1 MAQHDF
7 ISRFSPN
14 RTDPAILE
22 QIFVQRR
29 DLLDQ
34 SVAVLRESALTDN
47 KHHLLFVGLR
57 GCGKTHLLALIV
69 HRLDQQTDLA
79 DRLRIAW
86 LNEDET
92 SISFLDLLV
101 RIYRA
106 LSDRYPQEFPRED
119 LKKLYGQDRQ
129 QAQNSLSENL
139 VTRIGNRTVL
149 VLVENLDAL
158 FNQLDE
164 SDQRAWRAFVQNHP
178 VFATAAT
185 AQSLFAG
192 VSDREQPFFG
202 FFDTRHL
209 RPLTVEEAT
218 ELLQRI
224 ARLHSDSSLTEF
236 LSSPRGRARV
246 HAIHHLSGG
255 NHRLYIVL
263 SDFLTQETLD
273 ALVRPLEE
281 MVDERLTPYYQER
294 LRWLSPLQRKI
305 VEFLCFR
312 PSPVAVKVIADRL
325 FAEHG
330 TITSQLKKLREM
342 GYVASNPRG
351 RESLYELAE
360 PLMRLSMQVKDTRD
374 HQPLELIVDFLRV
387 WYEREELEQRLARI
401 APAASGREYLT
412 AALAKLQSGEPD
424 LRRQLLRQGLEDVDL
439 HACDA
444 AQVADLKALAEETG
458 ESGDWLDY
466 AAACIYREG
475 WVEAIEACDKA
486 AGLPG
491 ATAEQVAL
499 AFYRRGVAL
508 WRAGRIEKAITDYT
522 RAIELAGA
530 PVEQV
535 ARALVARGVAL
546 GQAGRTGAAIEDCTR
561 AIELPGAAAE
571 LVARAL
577 VSRGMA
583 FGEAG
588 RNEDAIADYT
598 RAIELPGAP
607 PERVVE
613 ALVSRG
619 MNFDQVG
626 RTEAAI
632 ADYTRAVELPGAPVN
647 LVGSAFVLR
656 GSALNQAG
664 RPEEAIADYTRA
676 VELPGAPT
684 GPVALALLN
693 RGIALGQAGRVK
705 EEIADYTRAIE
716 LAGASAEVVA
726 KALVNRG
733 ATFDQAGRTEEAIA
747 DYTRAI
753 ELPGTSAEVVAR
765 ALVNRGG
772 TFDQTGR
779 TEEAIADYTRAIEL
793 PGPPA
798 EQVAQAIVN
807 RGIALGDA
815 GRTEL
820 AIADFT
826 RAIELPDAPAEEFAR
841 AMVNRGVALGQ
852 VGRTEEAIADFARAI
867 ELPGASVELTA
878 WARGCLA
885 AVSFNADQW
894 SDGVEQ
900 LGTVLG
906 EGTVVSRLIPAF
918 TDAAIMAIFRQIGS
932 PATWQARLA
941 EVAMIYAE
949 HDSLPHLGDALV
961 RHLAQLADSPLNSA
975 GLDQWLASWE
985 LTTSQHA
992 AMRLPLRLLGAGI
1005 AYLKPQPRDETVL
1018 LQLPKEER
1026 TLVRQALG
1034 LPNEQPE

>member
-14 RTDPAILE
+14 RTDPAVLE

-34 SVAVLRESALTDN
+34 SVAVLRESALPDN
-47 KHHLLFVGLR
+47 KHHLLFVGPR

-69 HRLDQQTDLA
+69 HRLLQQADLA

-92 SISFLDLLV
+92 SISFLDLLL

-119 LKKLYGQDRQ
+119 LKRLYGHDPEE
-129 QAQNSLSENL
+129 ALSALSHNL
-139 VTRIGNRTVL
+139 ITRIGNRTVL

-158 FNQLDE
+158 FNQLNE

-312 PSPVAVKVIADRL
+312 PNPVAVKVIADRL

-342 GYVASNPRG
+342 SYVASNPRG

-387 WYEREELEQRLARI
+387 WYEREELEDRLACI
-401 APAASGREYLT
+401 APTGLGREYLT
-412 AALAKLQSGEPD
+412 AALVKLQSGEPD
-424 LRRQLLRQGLEDVDL
+424 LRRELLRQGLENVDL
-439 HACDA
+439 DHCDA
-444 AQVADLKALAEETG
+444 AQIAELRALADETG
-458 ESGDWLDY
+458 EPSDWLNY
-466 AAACIYREG
+466 GTACCHCEG
-475 WVEAIEACDKA
+475 WLEAIEAFGKA
-486 AGLPG
+486 VRLPG
-491 ATAEQVAL
+491 ASAKQVAL
-499 AFYRRGVAL
+499 GLGSRGLVLRITGHTEEAIADFTRVIGLSGVRAELVAWAFFNRGSAL
-508 WRAGRIEKAITDYT
+508 FQAGRTGEAVADFT
-522 RAIELAGA
+522 RTVELPGT
-530 PVEQV
+530 PVEEV
-535 ARALVARGVAL
+535 ARALVRRGFAFSRASRTDEAIADFTRTVELPDVPAEQVAQAL
-546 GQAGRTGAAIEDCTR
+546 VHRGFTLLQAGRTGEAVVDFTR
-561 AIELPGAAAE
+561 
-571 LVARAL
+571 
-577 VSRGMA
+577 
-583 FGEAG
+583 
-588 RNEDAIADYT
+588 T
-598 RAIELPGAP
+598 IELPGAP
-607 PERVVE
+607 PE
-613 ALVSRG
+613 LVACAITIRG
-619 MNFDQVG
+619 AAHGIAGQA
-626 RTEAAI
+626 EKAI
-632 ADYTRAVELPGAPVN
+632 ADLTRAVELPGA
-647 LVGSAFVLR
+647 S
-656 GSALNQAG
+656 
-664 RPEEAIADYTRA
+664 
-676 VELPGAPT
+676 VES
-684 GPVALALLN
+684 VALAK
-693 RGIALGQAGRVK
+693 G
-705 EEIADYTRAIE
+705 
-716 LAGASAEVVA
+716 
-726 KALVNRG
+726 
-733 ATFDQAGRTEEAIA
+733 
-747 DYTRAI
+747 
-753 ELPGTSAEVVAR
+753 
-765 ALVNRGG
+765 
-772 TFDQTGR
+772 
-779 TEEAIADYTRAIEL
+779 
-793 PGPPA
+793 
-798 EQVAQAIVN
+798 
-807 RGIALGDA
+807 
-815 GRTEL
+815 
-820 AIADFT
+820 
-826 RAIELPDAPAEEFAR
+826 
-841 AMVNRGVALGQ
+841 
-852 VGRTEEAIADFARAI
+852 
-867 ELPGASVELTA
+867 
-878 WARGCLA
+878 WLA
-885 AVSFNADQW
+885 AVSFSGDQW
-894 SDGVEQ
+894 NQGMEQ
-900 LGTVLG
+900 LRNFLDERGLVLG
-906 EGTVVSRLIPAF
+906 LIPPVTAV
-918 TDAAIMAIFRQIGS
+918 AIKAIFRHIGS
-932 PATWQARLA
+932 PETWQARLTETA
-941 EVAMIYAE
+941 KIYAE
-949 HDSLPHLGDALV
+949 HNSLPHLGDALV
-961 RHLAQLADSPLNSA
+961 RHLAQLAKSNLNSA

-985 LTTSQHA
+985 RATSQHA
-992 AMRLPLRLLGAGI
+992 AMRLPLRLLKVGI
-1005 AYLKPQPRDETVL
+1005 AYLKTQPRDETVL

>member
-14 RTDPAILE
+14 RTDPAVLE

-47 KHHLLFVGLR
+47 KHHLLFVGPR
-57 GCGKTHLLALIV
+57 SCGKTHLLALIV
-69 HRLDQQTDLA
+69 HRLKQQTDLA

-92 SISFLDLLV
+92 SISFLDLLL

-119 LKKLYGQDRQ
+119 LKKLYGHDREE
-129 QAQNSLSENL
+129 AQNSLSQNL
-139 VTRIGNRTVL
+139 ITRIGNRTVL

-158 FNQLDE
+158 FNQLDV
-164 SDQRAWRAFVQNHP
+164 SDQRTWRAFVQNHP
-178 VFATAAT
+178 VFTTAAT

-387 WYEREELEQRLARI
+387 WYEREELEQRLSRI
-401 APAASGREYLT
+401 APAAPGREYLT

-424 LRRQLLRQGLEDVDL
+424 LRRQLLRHGLENVDL
-439 HACDA
+439 KHCDA
-444 AQVADLKALAEETG
+444 AQIADLRVLAEETG
-458 ESGDWLDY
+458 EPDDLVRY
-466 AAACIYREG
+466 ALACCPGKG
-475 WVEAIEACDKA
+475 WTEAIEAYRKA
-486 AGLPG
+486 AQFPG
-491 ATAEQVAL
+491 ASPEQVA
-499 AFYRRGVAL
+499 VAL
-508 WRAGRIEKAITDYT
+508 VGRG
-522 RAIELAGA
+522 LALSA
-530 PVEQV
+530 
-535 ARALVARGVAL
+535 
-546 GQAGRTGAAIEDCTR
+546 AGRTEEAIGDFTR
-561 AIELPGAAAE
+561 AIELPGAPTAQVALALVNRGSACNESGRTEQAIADYSRATE
-571 LVARAL
+571 LPGASAQTRTWAL
-577 VSRGMA
+577 VSRGITL
-583 FGEAG
+583 GQAG
-588 RNEDAIADYT
+588 RTQEAIADFTRTIELPDAQPESIAQAFVNRGFVSGQAGLTKEEIADYT

-607 PERVVE
+607 AGHVAW
-613 ALVSRG
+613 ALVIRG
-619 MNFDQVG
+619 F
-626 RTEAAI
+626 AH
-632 ADYTRAVELPGAPVN
+632 
-647 LVGSAFVLR
+647 
-656 GSALNQAG
+656 
-664 RPEEAIADYTRA
+664 
-676 VELPGAPT
+676 
-684 GPVALALLN
+684 
-693 RGIALGQAGRVK
+693 
-705 EEIADYTRAIE
+705 
-716 LAGASAEVVA
+716 
-726 KALVNRG
+726 
-733 ATFDQAGRTEEAIA
+733 DQAGRTGEALA

-753 ELPGTSAEVVAR
+753 ELPGAPAENVAQ
-765 ALVNRGG
+765 ALVNRGDTLG
-772 TFDQTGR
+772 QVGR
-779 TEEAIADYTRAIEL
+779 RNEAIADLTRAIEL
-793 PGPPA
+793 PGAPP
-798 EQVAQAIVN
+798 ELVAKALVG
-807 RGIALGDA
+807 RGLNLDQTD
-815 GRTEL
+815 REKD
-820 AIADFT
+820 AIADWT
-826 RAIELPDAPAEEFAR
+826 R
-841 AMVNRGVALGQ
+841 VA
-852 VGRTEEAIADFARAI
+852 
-867 ELPGASVELTA
+867 ELPGAPADLA
-878 WARGCLA
+878 GLARGCLA
-885 AVSFNADQW
+885 TASLNTDQW
-894 SDGVEQ
+894 SDGIERLRNL
-900 LGTVLG
+900 LGAGTAVSGPIPTV
-906 EGTVVSRLIPAF
+906 S
-918 TDAAIMAIFRQIGS
+918 DAAIMAIFRQIGS

-941 EVAMIYAE
+941 EVAKIYTE
-949 HDSLPHLGDALV
+949 YDSLPHLGDALV
-961 RHLAQLADSPLNSA
+961 RHMAELAKSPLNSA
-975 GLDQWLASWE
+975 GLDQWLTSWE
-985 LTTSQHA
+985 HATSQHA

-1005 AYLKPQPRDETVL
+1005 AYLKTQPRDETVL

-1034 LPNEQPE
+1034 LPTEQPE

>member
-1 MAQHDF
+1 
-7 ISRFSPN
+7 
-14 RTDPAILE
+14 
-22 QIFVQRR
+22 
-29 DLLDQ
+29 
-34 SVAVLRESALTDN
+34 
-47 KHHLLFVGLR
+47 
-57 GCGKTHLLALIV
+57 
-69 HRLDQQTDLA
+69 
-79 DRLRIAW
+79 
-86 LNEDET
+86 
-92 SISFLDLLV
+92 
-101 RIYRA
+101 
-106 LSDRYPQEFPRED
+106 
-119 LKKLYGQDRQ
+119 
-129 QAQNSLSENL
+129 
-139 VTRIGNRTVL
+139 
-149 VLVENLDAL
+149 
-158 FNQLDE
+158 
-164 SDQRAWRAFVQNHP
+164 
-178 VFATAAT
+178 
-185 AQSLFAG
+185 
-192 VSDREQPFFG
+192 
-202 FFDTRHL
+202 
-209 RPLTVEEAT
+209 
-218 ELLQRI
+218 
-224 ARLHSDSSLTEF
+224 
-236 LSSPRGRARV
+236 
-246 HAIHHLSGG
+246 
-255 NHRLYIVL
+255 
-263 SDFLTQETLD
+263 
-273 ALVRPLEE
+273 
-281 MVDERLTPYYQER
+281 
-294 LRWLSPLQRKI
+294 
-305 VEFLCFR
+305 
-312 PSPVAVKVIADRL
+312 
-325 FAEHG
+325 
-330 TITSQLKKLREM
+330 
-342 GYVASNPRG
+342 
-351 RESLYELAE
+351 
-360 PLMRLSMQVKDTRD
+360 
-374 HQPLELIVDFLRV
+374 
-387 WYEREELEQRLARI
+387 
-401 APAASGREYLT
+401 
-412 AALAKLQSGEPD
+412 
-424 LRRQLLRQGLEDVDL
+424 
-439 HACDA
+439 
-444 AQVADLKALAEETG
+444 
-458 ESGDWLDY
+458 
-466 AAACIYREG
+466 
-475 WVEAIEACDKA
+475 
-486 AGLPG
+486 
-491 ATAEQVAL
+491 
-499 AFYRRGVAL
+499 
-508 WRAGRIEKAITDYT
+508 
-522 RAIELAGA
+522 
-530 PVEQV
+530 
-535 ARALVARGVAL
+535 
-546 GQAGRTGAAIEDCTR
+546 
-561 AIELPGAAAE
+561 
-571 LVARAL
+571 
-577 VSRGMA
+577 
-583 FGEAG
+583 
-588 RNEDAIADYT
+588 
-598 RAIELPGAP
+598 
-607 PERVVE
+607 
-613 ALVSRG
+613 

-705 EEIADYTRAIE
+705 EE
-716 LAGASAEVVA
+716 
-726 KALVNRG
+726 
-733 ATFDQAGRTEEAIA
+733 
-747 DYTRAI
+747 
-753 ELPGTSAEVVAR
+753 
-765 ALVNRGG
+765 
-772 TFDQTGR
+772 
-779 TEEAIADYTRAIEL
+779 IADYTRAIEL

>member
-1 MAQHDF
+1 MVALRPQPLNKLPMAQHDF

-69 HRLDQQTDLA
+69 HRLASQTHLA
-79 DRLRIAW
+79 HPLRLSALHGLLGLGW

-312 PSPVAVKVIADRL
+312 PNPVAVKVIADRL

-351 RESLYELAE
+351 RESLYE
-360 PLMRLSMQVKDTRD
+360 
-374 HQPLELIVDFLRV
+374 
-387 WYEREELEQRLARI
+387 
-401 APAASGREYLT
+401 
-412 AALAKLQSGEPD
+412 
-424 LRRQLLRQGLEDVDL
+424 
-439 HACDA
+439 
-444 AQVADLKALAEETG
+444 
-458 ESGDWLDY
+458 
-466 AAACIYREG
+466 
-475 WVEAIEACDKA
+475 
-486 AGLPG
+486 
-491 ATAEQVAL
+491 
-499 AFYRRGVAL
+499 
-508 WRAGRIEKAITDYT
+508 
-522 RAIELAGA
+522 
-530 PVEQV
+530 
-535 ARALVARGVAL
+535 
-546 GQAGRTGAAIEDCTR
+546 
-561 AIELPGAAAE
+561 
-571 LVARAL
+571 
-577 VSRGMA
+577 
-583 FGEAG
+583 
-588 RNEDAIADYT
+588 
-598 RAIELPGAP
+598 
-607 PERVVE
+607 
-613 ALVSRG
+613 
-619 MNFDQVG
+619 
-626 RTEAAI
+626 
-632 ADYTRAVELPGAPVN
+632 
-647 LVGSAFVLR
+647 
-656 GSALNQAG
+656 
-664 RPEEAIADYTRA
+664 
-676 VELPGAPT
+676 
-684 GPVALALLN
+684 
-693 RGIALGQAGRVK
+693 
-705 EEIADYTRAIE
+705 
-716 LAGASAEVVA
+716 
-726 KALVNRG
+726 
-733 ATFDQAGRTEEAIA
+733 
-747 DYTRAI
+747 
-753 ELPGTSAEVVAR
+753 
-765 ALVNRGG
+765 
-772 TFDQTGR
+772 
-779 TEEAIADYTRAIEL
+779 
-793 PGPPA
+793 
-798 EQVAQAIVN
+798 
-807 RGIALGDA
+807 
-815 GRTEL
+815 
-820 AIADFT
+820 
-826 RAIELPDAPAEEFAR
+826 
-841 AMVNRGVALGQ
+841 
-852 VGRTEEAIADFARAI
+852 
-867 ELPGASVELTA
+867 
-878 WARGCLA
+878 
-885 AVSFNADQW
+885 
-894 SDGVEQ
+894 
-900 LGTVLG
+900 
-906 EGTVVSRLIPAF
+906 
-918 TDAAIMAIFRQIGS
+918 QI
-932 PATWQARLA
+932 
-941 EVAMIYAE
+941 
-949 HDSLPHLGDALV
+949 
-961 RHLAQLADSPLNSA
+961 
-975 GLDQWLASWE
+975 
-985 LTTSQHA
+985 
-992 AMRLPLRLLGAGI
+992 
-1005 AYLKPQPRDETVL
+1005 
-1018 LQLPKEER
+1018 
-1026 TLVRQALG
+1026 
-1034 LPNEQPE
+1034 